1 MTYLADYE
9 VNRGR
14 QPEIDCLKALVII
27 IMIFLHVFE
36 GCTERN
42 SVTYY
47 ILTYLEC
54 LTGAGTFMLCMG
66 IGARYSRHQTPKD
79 YLRRGFE
86 LLTVGQALNLVRDS
100 LPYLIIWW
108 INGDS
113 AYLSNAL
120 LIIQADIL
128 SFAGFAF
135 MLLALLKRMRFS
147 DGAIV
152 LTGIIMNAFAYVLF
166 HYFHTTGN
174 FLVDQLLAYFIVT
187 DAEAYFPLCSYFV
200 YVAFGYALGRIY
212 LRIRNK
218 DALSVRVLLLCGP
231 IAIGYYL
238 LRAFV
243 PISVLPEFNSIEM
256 YIMKPGPDALANILM
271 SVFLLA
277 VFHILLRHKESPM
290 LVNHLSGHIN
300 QYYCLSFIL
309 LVPMCI
315 LLVGVIGERMKG
327 NIMPMLYSLIVLT
340 ACYFIISWVDKR
352 KLPNSIIKLKSPW
365 NVVAIRTVWLLTFAI
380 VAYVYPRITEYATIW
395 NNYLDY

>member
-36 GCTERN
+36 GCTERI

-86 LLTVGQALNLVRDS
+86 LLTVGQALNLVRVS
-100 LPYLIIWW
+100 LPYLILWW

-166 HYFHTTGN
+166 RCFHTTGN

-218 DALSVRVLLLCGP
+218 DALSVRV
-231 IAIGYYL
+231 
-238 LRAFV
+238 V
-243 PISVLPEFNSIEM
+243 
-256 YIMKPGPDALANILM
+256 
-271 SVFLLA
+271 
-277 VFHILLRHKESPM
+277 
-290 LVNHLSGHIN
+290 
-300 QYYCLSFIL
+300 L
-309 LVPMCI
+309 LVPG
-315 LLVGVIGERMKG
+315 LPQHLALQGHHRVRRQDQAFGPGAAGGVQGLSRG
-327 NIMPMLYSLIVLT
+327 DVLHRLPYRRARRYRRFT
-340 ACYFIISWVDKR
+340 GGGQDRQVEQTQHFQ
-352 KLPNSIIKLKSPW
+352 KLPSSRGSGSQNEFRFHNRVP
-365 NVVAIRTVWLLTFAI
+365 
-380 VAYVYPRITEYATIW
+380 
-395 NNYLDY
+395 